1 MKATRQDLDIDY
13 ASDLHLIKT
22 MSEDDS
28 FWERTFDAKLQF
40 LNFGVDPRASDCVR
54 PEVAWSWIISR
65 NKGLEPDQQTLG
77 EYVSEEYVVEA
88 KRRNAHLIEAT
99 KERLQSIA
107 SLNMENDYIFELM
120 DIEGLSLIQI
130 GDLRLHQFVG
140 PRYLVSEKNAGT
152 NAHSLSM
159 RHKRPFALIGPE
171 HYCFALQ
178 SLIACAAPIL
188 DQYDN
193 SVGALLLTQPIPDSF
208 TTADRKLLIHAMS
221 LVASIANSI
230 SAQLRADGIESE
242 YDHANMEAQLYES
255 ISRNLIN
262 SIQEGILVVGNDTV
276 VQHASPEAAHIL
288 GTPPEDIEGSPLCAL
303 VDFGSA
309 DEARAFFESGKS
321 RTIVVNGYEY
331 RASSRVIAPETK
343 DSPSPGYI
351 ITLNKTARPTVGVR
365 RKGAGDVATTT
376 FEGILGKSPQIAKAR
391 DLARKFAHTGE
402 NILITGESGTGK
414 ELFAQAIHNEARPG
428 GPFMSINCASIPPRL
443 IESELFGYEPGTF
456 TGADKTGRAGKIEL
470 ADGGTLFL
478 DEIGDMPF
486 DLQSTLLRVLENKR
500 VMRLGGK
507 SYKQVDFRLVSATNK
522 NLAELSATGRF
533 REDLLYRLSVLS
545 INLPPL
551 RERADDTL
559 FFVRYFLNEC
569 QLKTDIGKA
578 ELSDEA
584 RAFVTSYTW
593 PGNVRQLKHAVYSA
607 YYTCE
612 GGVIT
617 VDDFPAYI
625 VQGANM
631 GKEAEGLSQ
640 NESSSSFKVQ
650 PRIDANGLEIPSSAT
665 PTHSLPTLRLTELEQ
680 LAIEEA
686 MRLSKGNAMKAV
698 ELLGISKATL
708 YRKLR
713 EAKRS

>member
-1 MKATRQDLDIDY
+1 MDATSHGLDIDY

-28 FWERTFDAKLQF
+28 FWEKILDAKLDF
-40 LNFGVDPRASDCVR
+40 LNFNIDPRASDCVR

-65 NKGLEPDQQTLG
+65 NKGLDPDQSSLG
-77 EYVSEEYVVEA
+77 EYVSEEYVEEA
-88 KRRNAHLIEAT
+88 KRRNAHLIEAV
-99 KERLQSIA
+99 KSRLQNIV

-120 DIEGLSLIQI
+120 DTEGLSLIQI
-130 GDLRLHQFVG
+130 GDLKLHQFVG

-159 RHKRPFALIGPE
+159 RHKRPFAIVGPE

-178 SLIACAAPIL
+178 GLIACAAPIL
-188 DQYDN
+188 DQYNN
-193 SVGALLLTQPIPDSF
+193 SVGALLLTQPIADTF
-208 TTADRKLLIHAMS
+208 TPSDRKLLIHAMS
-221 LVASIANSI
+221 LVESIANSV
-230 SAQLRADGIESE
+230 SEQLRADGIELE
-242 YDHANMEAQLYES
+242 YDQANMEAQLYEN

-262 SIQEGILVVGNDTV
+262 TIQEGLIVVGKDMV

-288 GTPPEDIEGSPLCAL
+288 GTPPEDIEGSPVCAL
-303 VDFGSA
+303 IDFGSTN
-309 DEARAFFESGKS
+309 EASSFFEKRCS
-321 RTIVVNGYEY
+321 RTLAIHGYDY
-331 RASSRVIAPETK
+331 RLSSRPIAPEQK
-343 DSPSPGYI
+343 DAESPGYI
-351 ITLNKTARPTVGVR
+351 LVINKTAVPVAGVR
-365 RKGAGDVATTT
+365 RKGAGDVAATT
-376 FEGILGKSPQIAKAR
+376 FDGILGKSPQIDKAR
-391 DLARKFAHTGE
+391 TLARKFAHTGE
-402 NILITGESGTGK
+402 NILVTGESGTGK
-414 ELFAQAIHNEARPG
+414 ELFAQAIHNEARPN

-551 RERADDTL
+551 RERTDDTL

-569 QLKTDIGKA
+569 QIKTGLGRA
-578 ELSDEA
+578 ELSEEA
-584 RAFVTSYTW
+584 RAFVTSYAW

-612 GGVIT
+612 KGVIT

-631 GKEAEGLSQ
+631 AEEASSLSP

-650 PRIDANGLEIPSSAT
+650 PRIDPNGLEIPPSHAEQR
-665 PTHSLPTLRLTELEQ
+665 SLPTLRLSELEQ

-686 MRLSKGNAMKAV
+686 MRQCKGNAAKATK
-698 ELLGISKATL
+698 LLGISKATL

>member
-28 FWERTFDAKLQF
+28 FWERIFDAKLQF

-65 NKGLEPDQQTLG
+65 NKGLDPDQPSLG
-77 EYVSEEYVVEA
+77 EYVSEEYAAET

-130 GDLRLHQFVG
+130 GDLQLHQFVG

-193 SVGALLLTQPIPDSF
+193 SVGALLLTQPIPDTF

-551 RERADDTL
+551 RERTDDTL

-569 QLKTDIGKA
+569 QLKTGIGKA

-665 PTHSLPTLRLTELEQ
+665 PTHGLPTLRLAELEQ